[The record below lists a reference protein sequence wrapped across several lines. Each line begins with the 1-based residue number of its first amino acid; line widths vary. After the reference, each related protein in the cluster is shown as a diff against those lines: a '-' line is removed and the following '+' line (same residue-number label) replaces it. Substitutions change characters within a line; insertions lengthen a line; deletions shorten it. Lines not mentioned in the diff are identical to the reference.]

1 MTGQVPFQRACP
13 FYFFMEH
20 LRQKLIYF
28 SAKTKELES
37 CGGPE
42 ENGALFEEVLT
53 IKINFD

>member
-1 MTGQVPFQRACP
+1 
-13 FYFFMEH
+13 MEH